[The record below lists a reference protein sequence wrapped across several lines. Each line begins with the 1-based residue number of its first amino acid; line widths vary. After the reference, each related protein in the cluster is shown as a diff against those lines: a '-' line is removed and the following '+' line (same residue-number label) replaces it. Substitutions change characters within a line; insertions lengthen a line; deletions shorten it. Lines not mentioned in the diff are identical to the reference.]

1 MKALVRGLQVALACG
16 AMLVAFG
23 CSSRSREESSG
34 ATAPEREA
42 LPNPSGG
49 TGAGAGTRG
58 STPATV
64 SHQRVIVALGDSIS
78 AGYGV
83 EPGKSYPDFLQQ
95 ELEQAG
101 YAYRVV
107 NAGISGDT
115 SSGGLARLDSVLAH
129 EPEIVIV
136 ELGGND
142 GLRGVPLTATRDNLE
157 QIITRLKKEEVQV
170 VLVGMT
176 LPRNYGARYIAQF
189 EQIFEDLAK
198 RHRLPLVGF
207 GRGAGESMLRLLQPD
222 GLHPTVEGNRKLA
235 GIVMGRL
242 EPLLEKQKPL

>member
-23 CSSRSREESSG
+23 CSSRSREESSE

-42 LPNPSGG
+42 LPNRSS
-49 TGAGAGTRG
+49 GAGVGTR
-58 STPATV
+58 SAPAAV
-64 SHQRVIVALGDSIS
+64 SQQRVIVALGDSIS

-101 YAYRVV
+101 YPYRVV

-115 SSGGLARLDSVLAH
+115 SSGGLARLDSVLEH
-129 EPEIVIV
+129 EPEIVIL

-142 GLRGVPLTATRDNLE
+142 GLRGVPLAATRENLE
-157 QIITRLKKEEVQV
+157 QIISRLQKAGVQV

-198 RHRLPLVGF
+198 QYRLPLVGF

-235 GIVMGRL
+235 GIVMSRL
-242 EPLLEKQKPL
+242 EPLLDKQKPL